1 MMDKTLWY
9 FALGIGLVTFAKTQ
23 TNKTQNQASIIGA
36 SDDVNESS
44 VAHFF
49 FQYSILLFWLLKT
62 LAKDEIHLHV
72 NIRRNSVLLC
82 TSITL
87 QVT

>member
-9 FALGIGLVTFAKTQ
+9 FALGISLVTFAKTQ

-36 SDDVNESS
+36 SDDVNASS

-49 FQYSILLFWLLKT
+49 FSI
-62 LAKDEIHLHV
+62 
-72 NIRRNSVLLC
+72 
-82 TSITL
+82 
-87 QVT
+87 